1 MTGRSYRS
9 GLQLLQDQHCLFGTR
24 LGHDLAG
31 AVGDL
36 RPVRRDALGRTIVAV
51 ERDAGGEGDV
61 RRLEHARARAD
72 DRVGRSEE
80 HTSELQSLMRISYAV
95 LCLKKK
101 TTEYRTSTRTGT
113 QHNS

>member
-72 DRVGRSEE
+72 DRVGGGIRSAE
-80 HTSELQSLMRISYAV
+80 HTSELQYLMRISYDV
-95 LCLKKK
+95 FCMQKK
-101 TTEYRTSTRTGT
+101 T
-113 QHNS
+113 NN